1 MPSSLPPPHP
11 QPATAA
17 VAAAECVD
25 GVDDLDDRVAWL
37 DLGSVTPRC
46 SDSHDMWVLRL
57 LREGRLFSPGSSL
70 PGRRR
75 LRSSFTLQLHV
86 PPYRLSTAGP
96 SLVSCRSLH
105 FVKHSAR
112 RRAVCTVCLFLPA
125 TSKDIL
131 VSPVISGHHSLFLYY
146 ILVDFATV

>member
-11 QPATAA
+11 QPAA

-57 LREGRLFSPGSSL
+57 LREGRLFPPGSSL

-86 PPYRLSTAGP
+86 PPYRLSTAGR
-96 SLVSCRSLH
+96 RS
-105 FVKHSAR
+105 FPVAAS
-112 RRAVCTVCLFLPA
+112 
-125 TSKDIL
+125 IL
-131 VSPVISGHHSLFLYY
+131 
-146 ILVDFATV
+146 